1 MRICGNMN
9 RFVIKPF
16 LAAVILCGT
25 VGASAADF
33 SYGGIYYD
41 ITSDTEMTCS
51 VASPDDGTNYTG
63 DIVIPETVAYQGNTY
78 RVTEIGWNAFR
89 DCSVSS
95 VELPGSIETIRVA
108 AFSGCTNM
116 RGFTVPASV
125 TSIESL
131 AFDNCSG
138 LRTLT
143 FEDGTEPLL
152 VGSNFSTE
160 NGQTGL
166 FHDALITTIYLG
178 RDIDYDDAV
187 SSQYEMPFVDMEQ
200 LREVTIGNTVT
211 KIGEKLFY
219 RCGSL
224 SRVNFP
230 ENGNLRSIGAY
241 AFGSDTQWFSSL
253 EIPEGVTEIGE
264 GAFAGCVEMISVTLP
279 STLISLGAYAF
290 SGCSMSN
297 VEIPDGITEI
307 NDWTFS
313 GCVNLSA
320 VAIPERLTAIGNRA
334 FYNCR
339 SLPEI
344 DLPETLTSIGIEA
357 FYGCSSFTAMDIPDN
372 VATIGEGAFDGCTGL
387 TSVTIGDSVKE
398 LPASLFDGCGNL
410 ESVTVSAGVE
420 KICGWAFY
428 GCNKLREVIL
438 EDGSKPIE
446 LGYCV
451 GESYTDPQYA
461 LFDGCPVETFYMG
474 RDINYEVPKFAG
486 AATGDEYICP
496 FNGNTTLRTVTV
508 GNNVTAI
515 PEKLFENCGTVEL
528 VTFGGS
534 VASIG
539 GKAFDG
545 CLSLKEVR
553 ICDVGAWSMIDF
565 AELTSNPLYYA
576 HNLYLNGEL
585 LKNVDIPSGT
595 VAVKDYAFAGGS
607 CLESIS
613 IPATVTSLGYQSF
626 KDCSNISSV
635 TIADCPTSLAVG
647 CDSFV
652 EGGEGAG
659 LFVASKN
666 IGNLYL
672 GRDLE
677 YDADAAHG
685 YSPFYGTGLAGL
697 QFGSNVY
704 EIGDYMFKGCPIASP
719 IDLSETVY
727 VIGVYAFD
735 GAQTESVTIPASVET
750 IYQGAFNNCTQLSS
764 LTIEDSETTLNF
776 LEKWK
781 QTDVGD
787 VPVFFSGSKVGA
799 VYVGRPVYYE
809 KVIYGGAPFLETTG
823 LTDVTIG
830 GYMTEIPRM
839 MFYNCSSLVNIDMS
853 ENVNR
858 IEDSAF
864 YKCSSLKEVTI
875 PANVTYAAYGVV
887 GCDAL
892 EKIIVEDGTVTVDI
906 GRIIEN
912 KNVKELY
919 LGRNLFISMSTG
931 FSPMEKLTLGKMVDR
946 LKNSYFYGA
955 TNLREIYSENTVP
968 PVAFEDYGMYYFAD
982 ATYENAVL
990 YIPKGSLEAY
1000 RTADT
1005 WRKFA
1010 NIVEYF
1016 NADGGVADV
1025 AGEGVSVT
1033 VSDGN
1038 ITINGVGDDA
1048 VVEVYNI
1055 AGQRVYSGAV
1065 KPVALDKGLY
1075 IVRVAGR
1082 TFKVA
1087 L

>member
-131 AFDNCSG
+131 ALDNCSG

-152 VGSNFSTE
+152 MGSNFSSD

-166 FHDALITTIYLG
+166 FHDALVTTIYLG
-178 RDIDYDDAV
+178 RDIDYDDEI
-187 SSQYEMPFVDMEQ
+187 SFQYEKPFVDMEE
-200 LREVTIGNTVT
+200 LREVTIGETVT
-211 KIGEKLFY
+211 KIGDDLFNH
-219 RCGSL
+219 CVSL
-224 SRVNFP
+224 SRVNFA
-230 ENGNLRSIGAY
+230 ENGNLRSIGAR
-241 AFGSDTQWFSSL
+241 AFAL
-253 EIPEGVTEIGE
+253 NYVLPAIEIPEGVTEVG
-264 GAFAGCVEMISVTLP
+264 GSAFMYCTELSSVSLP
-279 STLISLGAYAF
+279 STLTSLGEGVF
-290 SGCSMSN
+290 FMCSN
-297 VEIPDGITEI
+297 IDRIEIPDGVTEI
-307 NDWTFS
+307 KDDTFS
-313 GCVNLSA
+313 ACGKLTA
-320 VAIPERLTAIGNRA
+320 VALPEGLTTVGDKA
-334 FYNCR
+334 FYSCA
-339 SLPEI
+339 SLSDINFPKS
-344 DLPETLTSIGIEA
+344 LTSIGAGA
-357 FYGCSSFTAMDIPDN
+357 FNGCVGITSINISDN
-372 VATIGEGAFDGCTGL
+372 VATIGEEAFYGCTGL
-387 TSVTIGDSVKE
+387 TAVVIGNSVKE
-398 LPASLFDGCGNL
+398 LPASLFYGCSNI
-410 ESVTVSAGVE
+410 ESVTVGSGVG
-420 KICGWAFY
+420 KICGWVFS
-428 GCNKLREVIL
+428 GCNKLREVVI
-438 EDGSKPIE
+438 EDGAESIE
-446 LGYCV
+446 LGYNV
-451 GESYTDPQYA
+451 GDRYSGSQYA

-474 RDINYEVPKFAG
+474 RDIKYEEPAYYG
-486 AATGDEYICP
+486 REYICP
-496 FNGNTTLRTVTV
+496 FDGNTTLRTVTV

-515 PEKLFENCGTVEL
+515 PEKLFENCATLES
-528 VTFGGS
+528 VTIGGS
-534 VASIG
+534 VAAIG

-545 CLSLKEVR
+545 CVSLKEVR
-553 ICDVGAWSMIDF
+553 ISDVGAWCMMDF
-565 AELTSNPLYYA
+565 AELSSNPLYYA
-576 HNLYLNGEL
+576 HNMYLNGAL
-585 LKNVDIPSGT
+585 LQNADIPSGT
-595 VAVKDYAFAGGS
+595 AVVKDYAFAGGT
-607 CLESIS
+607 CLTGIS
-613 IPATVTSLGYQSF
+613 VPASVTSLGYQSF
-626 KDCSNISSV
+626 RDCANISSV
-635 TIADCPTSLAVG
+635 TIADGATPLAVG
-647 CDSFV
+647 YDLFA
-652 EGGEGAG
+652 EGGNGAG
-659 LFVASKN
+659 LFAASKN
-666 IGNLYL
+666 IGSVYL
-672 GRDLE
+672 GRDLTYE
-677 YDADAAHG
+677 ADAAYG
-685 YSPFYGTGLAGL
+685 YSPFYGTGVADL
-697 QFGSNVY
+697 QFGAGITQ
-704 EIGDYMFKGCPIASP
+704 IGGYLFKDCPVASP
-719 IDLSETVY
+719 IDLPTAVK
-727 VIGVYAFD
+727 VIGEYAFD

-764 LTIEDSETTLNF
+764 LTIEDSETTLNM
-776 LEKWK
+776 LERGKVTEDYDK
-781 QTDVGD
+781 
-787 VPVFFSGSKVGA
+787 PMFFNGSKVGA

-809 KVIYGGAPFLETTG
+809 TALSGDGAPFLGTTG
-823 LTDVTIG
+823 LTDATIG
-830 GYMTEIPRM
+830 GYMTEVPEL
-839 MFYNCSSLVNIDMS
+839 MFFKCSSLVNVNLSESVTLIDDM
-853 ENVNR
+853 
-858 IEDSAF
+858 AF
-864 YKCSSLKEVTI
+864 CNCTALKEVTI
-875 PANVTYAAYGVV
+875 PANVSYAAYGFD
-887 GCDAL
+887 GCSAL

-1065 KPVALDKGLY
+1065 KPVALDRGLY
-1075 IVRVAGR
+1075 IVRVAGS

>member
-1 MRICGNMN
+1 MKINRNMN
-9 RFVIKPF
+9 RFLIKPL
-16 LAAVILCGT
+16 LATAILCGT
-25 VGASAADF
+25 AGASAADF

-51 VASPDDGTNYTG
+51 VASPDDVNDYTG
-63 DIVIPETVAYQGNTY
+63 NIVIPETVVYQGNTY
-78 RVTEIGWNAFR
+78 RVTSIGWRAFM
-89 DCSVSS
+89 DCMVRS
-95 VELPGSIETIRVA
+95 VELPGSIEKIEYA

-116 RGFTVPASV
+116 GDFTVPASV

-131 AFDNCSG
+131 AFDDCSG

-166 FHDALITTIYLG
+166 FHDALVTTIYLG
-178 RDIDYDDAV
+178 RDIDYDDEI
-187 SSQYEMPFVDMEQ
+187 SFQYEKPFVDMEE
-200 LREVTIGNTVT
+200 LREVTIGETVT
-211 KIGEKLFY
+211 KIGDDLFNH
-219 RCGSL
+219 CVSL
-224 SRVNFP
+224 SRVNFA
-230 ENGNLRSIGAY
+230 ENGNLRSIGAR
-241 AFGSDTQWFSSL
+241 AFAL
-253 EIPEGVTEIGE
+253 NYVLPAIEIPEGVTEVG
-264 GAFAGCVEMISVTLP
+264 GSAFMYCTELSSVSLP
-279 STLISLGAYAF
+279 STLTSLGEGVF
-290 SGCSMSN
+290 FMCSN
-297 VEIPDGITEI
+297 IDRIEIPDGVTEI
-307 NDWTFS
+307 KDDTFS
-313 GCVNLSA
+313 ACGKLTA
-320 VAIPERLTAIGNRA
+320 VALPEGLTTVGDKA
-334 FYNCR
+334 FYSCA
-339 SLPEI
+339 SLSDINFPKS
-344 DLPETLTSIGIEA
+344 LTSIGAGA
-357 FYGCSSFTAMDIPDN
+357 FNGCVGITSINISDN
-372 VATIGEGAFDGCTGL
+372 VATIGEEAFYGCTGL
-387 TSVTIGDSVKE
+387 TAVVIGNSVKE
-398 LPASLFDGCGNL
+398 LPASLFYGCSNI
-410 ESVTVSAGVE
+410 ESVTVGSGVG
-420 KICGWAFY
+420 KICGWVFS
-428 GCNKLREVIL
+428 GCNKLREVVI
-438 EDGSKPIE
+438 EDGAESIE
-446 LGYCV
+446 LGYNV
-451 GESYTDPQYA
+451 GDRYSGSQYA

-474 RDINYEVPKFAG
+474 RDIKYEEPAYYG
-486 AATGDEYICP
+486 REYICP
-496 FNGNTTLRTVTV
+496 FDGNTTLRTVTV

-515 PEKLFENCGTVEL
+515 PEKLFENCGTVES

-607 CLESIS
+607 CLEAIS

-892 EKIIVEDGTVTVDI
+892 EKVIVEDGTEDIDI
-906 GRIIEN
+906 GVIVSEN
-912 KNVKELY
+912 KNLKELY
-919 LGRNLFISMSTG
+919 LGRNLYVSMSIG
-931 FSPMEKLTLGKMVDR
+931 SSPVEKITFGKMVDR
-946 LKNSYFYGA
+946 LTNGYFTKM
-955 TNLREIYSENTVP
+955 TNLREIYSDNPVP
-968 PVAFEDYGMYYFAD
+968 PVAAEGYFYYFDD

-990 YIPKGSLEAY
+990 YVPKGSLEAY
-1000 RTADT
+1000 RTAYV
-1005 WRKFA
+1005 WSNFL
-1010 NIVEYF
+1010 NIVEYSGSE
-1016 NADGGVADV
+1016 GGVAGV
-1025 AGEGVSVT
+1025 AGDGVSVT
-1033 VSDGN
+1033 VSGGN
-1038 ITINGVGDDA
+1038 IVVEGADEDA
-1048 VVEVYNI
+1048 VVDVYNI

-1065 KPVALDKGLY
+1065 KPVALDRGLY
-1075 IVRVAGR
+1075 IVRVAGS